1 MPNLIQKT
9 LAKSVWVKKMELRFM
24 RGMPNLIPNSGKCV
38 WVGDR
43 VAIQKDDA
51 QFDPKLW
58 QICLNED
65 GVAIHK
71 KDAQLDPKL
80 WLMCLG

>member
-1 MPNLIQKT
+1 VPNVIQKT

-58 QICLNED
+58 QICFNED